1 VEVAAGSVI
10 ITAIIAVPVGS
21 SASGITNAL
30 ATTLGSTS
38 AASSFLGITVT
49 SAPTIKTNNNIRD
62 TGNSL
67 ALPLG
72 LGLGLGLGGCLVLSA
87 LYVLIKWRKGT
98 APKMEPATSGGI
110 SHASTSSAAAKPK
123 FTTVKTNI

>member
-1 VEVAAGSVI
+1 V
-10 ITAIIAVPVGS
+10 TVPVGS
-21 SASGITNAL
+21 TATGVTNAL
-30 ATTLGSTS
+30 TTALGSTS
-38 AASSFLGITVT
+38 GASSFLGITVT
-49 SAPTIKTNNNIRD
+49 SAPTITSAVPPTSPSTNSD
-62 TGNSL
+62 NSL

-110 SHASTSSAAAKPK
+110 SHVSTSSAADKPK